1 MAARWRLSV
10 RAPGV
15 GTDEF
20 LETVL
25 AAIRSASTLSV
36 ATARTYY
43 GTTRRLQIPSAP
55 AIDLEPEEFVDDRAI
70 AGLVASG
77 LQSLSDALEAG
88 DDLAVALEKAS
99 GQAQG
104 SAVRTG
110 LRAGRQL
117 IRLAPEQDQLAL
129 GWYRTT
135 AGDDRVC
142 FFCAA
147 LASRGAVYRGD
158 SFNESDPRFS
168 GPGEV
173 KVHDLCRCGFA
184 ALFTSG
190 ADLPDSVIAQRDAWD
205 LSTGPF
211 SGHDKLTA
219 FRRYWSALQRGEDEI
234 LALARAHRDKETVAR
249 LSGSSMLDPT
259 EEVA

>member
-1 MAARWRLSV
+1 MSV

-20 LETVL
+20 LAAAL
-25 AAIRSASTLSV
+25 ASVRQASSLSV

-43 GTTRRLQIPSAP
+43 GTARRLQLPSAP
-55 AIDLEPEEFVDDRAI
+55 AVDLEPEEFVDDQVV

-88 DDLAVALEKAS
+88 KDLAEALEVA
-99 GQAQG
+99 GGAAEG

-110 LRAGRQL
+110 LERGRQL
-117 IRLAPEQDQLAL
+117 IRLAPEQDTLAL

-158 SFNESDPRFS
+158 SFSEADPRFS
-168 GPGEV
+168 GPGRV
-173 KVHDLCRCGFA
+173 KVHDMCRCGFA
-184 ALFTSG
+184 PLFTSG

-205 LSTGPF
+205 LSTSPF

>member
-1 MAARWRLSV
+1 M
-10 RAPGV
+10 
-15 GTDEF
+15 
-20 LETVL
+20 
-25 AAIRSASTLSV
+25 SV

-43 GTTRRLQIPSAP
+43 GTARRLDLPSAP
-55 AIDLEPEEFVDDRAI
+55 PVRLEPVEVPDEQII
-70 AGLVASG
+70 AGLMAAG
-77 LQSLSDALEAG
+77 LKSLSDALDAG
-88 DDLAVALEKAS
+88 KELGEALEVAS
-99 GQAQG
+99 AGAQG

-110 LRAGRQL
+110 LLPGRQL
-117 IRLAPEQDQLAL
+117 IRLAPDQDTLAL

-158 SFNESDPRFS
+158 SFKESDPRFS

-184 ALFTSG
+184 PLFTSG
-190 ADLPDSVIAQRDAWD
+190 ADLPDSVAATRDAWD
-205 LSTGPF
+205 LASSPF

-234 LALARAHRDKETVAR
+234 LALARAHRDQETVAR

-259 EEVA
+259 EEAT